1 MSFRKSLCL
10 SVIVVVACAG
20 ATSCWK
26 HTYTVGVG
34 APEGQQVYKKWHS
47 HFLFGLIGDKNVD
60 VTALC
65 PSGNATVKD
74 QHSFV
79 NQIIQAL
86 TIGIYGPTT
95 VRVYCDDGKQAKLE
109 LNGEQVSEIVN
120 DPRFL
125 WVVNDYA
132 PERLF
137 EVRTALRSVKES
149 PRAARTAPVR

>member
-1 MSFRKSLCL
+1 MSVRKSLCL
-10 SVIVVVACAG
+10 IVIVAVACIG

-26 HTYTVGVG
+26 HTYTVGAG
-34 APEGQQVYKKWHS
+34 APEGQQIYKKWHS
-47 HFLFGLIGDKNVD
+47 HYLFGLIGDKNVD
-60 VTALC
+60 VTTLC

-79 NQIIQAL
+79 NQIIQFL

-95 VRVYCDDGKQAKLE
+95 VTVLCDDGKQTKLE
-109 LNGEQVSEIVN
+109 LSGEQISEIAN

-132 PERLF
+132 PERLT
-137 EVRTALRSVKES
+137 EVQTALRDVEVS
-149 PRAARTAPVR
+149 PRAAR